1 MQYIQHSDALKF
13 VESLPEGSVDLVLT
27 DPPYYGIVKDSWDNQ
42 WSCVEDFVVWLFWIF
57 TACRRILKPTGSIV
71 FFGGIGKSQQRPL
84 LRMIEAMDRRFV
96 YQNWIT
102 WAKKRAYGKKDDY
115 LFTREEILWYTM
127 SEAFTFNIPL
137 LAEKRGYAGF
147 NAKYPAKSEFKR
159 VTNVW
164 SDIPELFR
172 PKRYCQKPE
181 PLMARLIETHSNPG
195 NMIIDPFAGY
205 GSTGLVALKLRRQ
218 FQGCEII
225 EADAVAANQRCK
237 EVIEGV
243 DGGVDDESIQQLE
256 TNNVLDGRTQCEEVV
271 QEVCA
276 SSKPEKSKT

>member
-1 MQYIQHSDALKF
+1 MQYIRHSDALKF
-13 VESLPEGSVDLVLT
+13 VESLPENSVDLVLT

-42 WSCVEDFVVWLFWIF
+42 WNSVEDFVAWLFWIF
-57 TACRRILKPTGSIV
+57 TACRRVLKPTGSIV

-102 WAKKRAYGKKDDY
+102 WGKKRAYGKKDDY

-127 SEAFTFNIPL
+127 SESFTFNIPL

-181 PLMARLIETHSNPG
+181 PLMARLIETHSNPSDT
-195 NMIIDPFAGY
+195 IIDPFAGY
-205 GSTGLVALKLRRQ
+205 GSTGMVALKLRRQ

-243 DGGVDDESIQQLE
+243 DEGVDDESIQQLE
-256 TNNVLDGRTQCEEVV
+256 TNNTLDGCTQCEEVV
-271 QEVCA
+271 QEVRA
-276 SSKPEKSKT
+276 SSEPEKSKT